1 MNANEREWIDEK
13 IRLVMGAV
21 FEVSNRLGRGF
32 LEKVYERA
40 LQVELNRRG
49 MVVEQQVGL
58 PVYYKGKQVGDFVA
72 DLMVEQ
78 QILVELKCV
87 NALGNIHT
95 AQCINYL
102 QASGLK
108 VCLLVNFQ
116 HPRIQWKK
124 LVNNL

>member
-1 MNANEREWIDEK
+1 MDANGREWIDEK
-13 IRLVMGAV
+13 IRLIVGAA
-21 FEVSNRLGRGF
+21 FEVSNQLGCGF

-40 LQVELNRRG
+40 LLVELNGRG
-49 MVVEQQVGL
+49 MVVEQQIGL

-78 QILVELKCV
+78 RILVELKCV
-87 NALGNIHT
+87 DTLGNIHT

-102 QASGLK
+102 KASGLK

-116 HPRIQWKK
+116 HPRLQWKK

>member
-1 MNANEREWIDEK
+1 
-13 IRLVMGAV
+13 
-21 FEVSNRLGRGF
+21 VSNQLGCGF
-32 LEKVYERA
+32 LENAYDRA
-40 LQVELNRRG
+40 LLVELNHRG
-49 MVVEQQVGL
+49 MVVEQQIGL

-78 QILVELKCV
+78 RILVELKCV
-87 NALGNIHT
+87 DALGNIHM

-102 QASGLK
+102 KASNHK